1 MRAFA
6 NVYVK
11 VKHVLFIA
19 FHYPPEAS
27 SSGVLRT
34 LKFTRYLEEL
44 GWRVSVL
51 TLNKSAYAMV
61 DPALEAQIPKSA
73 HVIRTPFI
81 NTKWHLAIKGRYPA
95 LLAIPDN
102 WIGWYPWAINAG
114 SKLISQDPPQVIYS
128 TSPHAT
134 SHLIARRLAQ
144 KHHLPW
150 IADFRD
156 PWYEEPAEPGTPAIN
171 HWAARHLEKKVIK
184 AASHVTATT
193 DALRDSLSARYADLP
208 IEKFSTIANGY
219 DETDFAGINKKPIRS
234 PHMVILH
241 AGSINPD
248 YRDPRPLWDAYREA
262 LKSGELQEG
271 IILFKFIGPGEF
283 SQSLEIKTYLTQY
296 NMQDAVEFLPRLPY
310 AQALSLQAEADL
322 LLLLQ
327 ASRDTEGL
335 VPAKLYEYLRCLSPV
350 LALVPMGASQ
360 RIIEETRGGWAIDP
374 SNKMQIS
381 GALIETYHLW
391 KEGKLKERAAS
402 LDSLQQYDR
411 KALTRKLADI
421 FNSLAIG

>member
-1 MRAFA
+1 M
-6 NVYVK
+6 
-11 VKHVLFIA
+11 KHALFIA

-61 DPALEAQIPKSA
+61 DPALEAQIPKNA
-73 HVIRTPFI
+73 RVIRTPFI
-81 NTKWHLAIKGRYPA
+81 NTKRHLAIKGRYLA

-102 WIGWYPWAINAG
+102 WIGWYPWAIKAG
-114 SKLISQDPPQVIYS
+114 SKLIGEDRPQIIYS

-144 KHHLPW
+144 KHRLPW
-150 IADFRD
+150 VADFRD
-156 PWYEEPAEPGTPAIN
+156 PWYEEPAEPGTPPIN
-171 HWAARHLEKKVIK
+171 HWAARHLEKRVIS
-184 AASHVTATT
+184 AASHVIATT
-193 DALRDSLSARYADLP
+193 DALRDSLSARYPELP
-208 IEKFSTIANGY
+208 KEKFSTIANGY
-219 DETDFAGINKKPIRS
+219 DDADFADLIKKRISS
-234 PHMVILH
+234 PSMVMLH

-262 LKSGELQEG
+262 VKDGDLQAG
-271 IILFKFIGPGEF
+271 NILFRFIGPGEF
-283 SQSLEIKTYLTQY
+283 SQSSEVKTYLTQY

-310 AQALSLQAEADL
+310 AQALALQAEADL

-350 LALVPMGASQ
+350 LTLVPAGASQ
-360 RIIEETRGGWAIDP
+360 KIIEETHGGWAIDP
-374 SNKMQIS
+374 SNKTQLCA
-381 GALIETYHLW
+381 ALIETYHLW
-391 KEGKLKERAAS
+391 KEGKLKEKAAS

-411 KALTRKLADI
+411 KALTRKLAGI
-421 FNSLAIG
+421 FNSLAKGEHIQR